1 MKDISMA
8 KKQVDFERVK
18 TILLFVS
25 VVIMM
30 MLFMYQV
37 WNNLFAK
44 DDETKRIEQERE
56 ERRLQR
62 EEMIKEYEKKGLYR

>member
-1 MKDISMA
+1 MKSRI
-8 KKQVDFERVK
+8 E
-18 TILLFVS
+18 TILLFLS

-37 WNNLFAK
+37 WDNLFHK
-44 DDETKRIEQERE
+44 DAETIRIERERE

-62 EEMIKEYEKKGLYR
+62 QEMIKEYEMKGLYK

>member
-1 MKDISMA
+1 MKSRI
-8 KKQVDFERVK
+8 EL
-18 TILLFVS
+18 ILLFLS

-44 DDETKRIEQERE
+44 DGETIRIEQERE
-56 ERRLQR
+56 ERRIQR
-62 EEMIKEYEKKGLYR
+62 EMWLKNME